1 VQRIKIDTSNRKKY
15 EATVKAILRTGTVVF
30 TGERG
35 VYKVEERTV
44 RKLKDQ
50 GIEFQIVNDG
60 GAARAKSEA
69 L

>member
-1 VQRIKIDTSNRKKY
+1 MQRIKIDTGDPKKY
-15 EATVKAILRTGTVVF
+15 EATLTAILRTGTVVF

-50 GIEFQIVNDG
+50 GIEFELV
-60 GAARAKSEA
+60 SE
-69 L
+69 